1 MQQHYSPNL
10 DNDPIRN
17 SLKTSELLP
26 RKNVFSMMKNKVHPE
41 QPPTFNNSASKQ
53 PDLYNNNIFTENFNR
68 NDGLSEE
75 MIEKDKKI
83 QELEFKLQQIEFEKD
98 SFKNKLGIVKKYE
111 EENKVMS
118 LKLREEYEKNKEI
131 VILKNK
137 LSLFEKSKKEDD
149 RIISELRKKLN
160 TVELENDEG
169 ITLNIMDTIDN
180 VSDDEEIKD
189 IDYDEI
195 YKKTLE
201 AENTRNINLQKYK
214 NDKLKSIIHKYV
226 STIENQHIDDI
237 FIKFKINENT
247 DITKDLIAKIIFEI
261 KQKYI

>member
-17 SLKTSELLP
+17 SKITSTELLP
-26 RKNVFSMMKNKVHPE
+26 RKNVFSMIKNTKINKKNI
-41 QPPTFNNSASKQ
+41 FNNSSITKQ
-53 PDLYNNNIFTENFNR
+53 PDLYRENIFTENYDR
-68 NDGLSEE
+68 NDGLNQE
-75 MIEKDKKI
+75 MIEKDKRI

-98 SFKNKLGIVKKYE
+98 SFKNKLGIIKKYE
-111 EENKVMS
+111 EENKVLS

-160 TVELENDEG
+160 RVELENDEG
-169 ITLNIMDTIDN
+169 ITLNLMDTIDN

-214 NDKLKSIIHKYV
+214 NDKLKNIISKHI
-226 STIENQHIDDI
+226 STIENIDDI
-237 FIKFKINENT
+237 FIKLKINE
-247 DITKDLIAKIIFEI
+247 DIKITKDLISKIIFEI
-261 KQKYI
+261 KQ

>member
-83 QELEFKLQQIEFEKD
+83 QELEFKLQQTEFEKD
-98 SFKNKLGIVKKYE
+98 SFKNKFGIIKKYE
-111 EENKVMS
+111 EETKTLS
-118 LKLREEYEKNKEI
+118 LKL
-131 VILKNK
+131 
-137 LSLFEKSKKEDD
+137 
-149 RIISELRKKLN
+149 
-160 TVELENDEG
+160 
-169 ITLNIMDTIDN
+169 
-180 VSDDEEIKD
+180 
-189 IDYDEI
+189 
-195 YKKTLE
+195 
-201 AENTRNINLQKYK
+201 
-214 NDKLKSIIHKYV
+214 
-226 STIENQHIDDI
+226 
-237 FIKFKINENT
+237 
-247 DITKDLIAKIIFEI
+247 
-261 KQKYI
+261 